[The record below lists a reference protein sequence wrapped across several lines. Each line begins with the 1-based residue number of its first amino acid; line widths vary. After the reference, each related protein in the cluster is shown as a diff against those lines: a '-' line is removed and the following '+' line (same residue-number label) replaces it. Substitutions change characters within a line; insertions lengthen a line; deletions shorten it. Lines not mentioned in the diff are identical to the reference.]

1 MSRLY
6 GIAITT
12 SLYYLFS
19 MIRPDLREL
28 ECFVAVAD
36 HLNFSKAARQLN
48 LSQPP
53 LTRRIKSLETKLGS
67 ALFDRNT
74 HSVSLTGHGK
84 LYLEDARAIIG
95 RLDQASETISR
106 ARHGETERLRLAFVG
121 ALLDQRLVELI
132 QAFRDTHPACQ
143 LQIADLPPS
152 SQLDLINA
160 GELDGGFV
168 GAKPTRTTKDIVF
181 VVWRKEPLLLA
192 LPERHS
198 LAKMQALGWRD
209 LREQS
214 WVMVSP
220 AAAPAFRQQFSEICQ
235 RHRLAPRIVQ
245 ESDRVPAILTMVAA
259 GSGVTLVP
267 RTVEHLISKGVV
279 FRELPSPKPVL
290 LHAFGY
296 APRRRT
302 KALED
307 FLAILQKA
315 V

>member
-1 MSRLY
+1 
-6 GIAITT
+6 
-12 SLYYLFS
+12 

-36 HLNFSKAARQLN
+36 HLNFSKAARDLN

-53 LTRRIKSLETKLGS
+53 LTRRIKTLEAKLGS
-67 ALFDRNT
+67 RLFERNT
-74 HSVSLTGHGK
+74 HSVSLTDIGR
-84 LYLEDARAIIG
+84 LYLEDVRAIIG
-95 RLDQASETISR
+95 RLDQASETIRR
-106 ARHGETERLRLAFVG
+106 ARQGEMNRLHLAFVG
-121 ALLDQRLVELI
+121 ALLDEKLVELI
-132 QAFRDTHPACQ
+132 QLFRDTHPACQ

-168 GAKPTRTTKDIVF
+168 GAKPTGTTKDIVF
-181 VVWRKEPLLLA
+181 AVWRKEPLLLA

-198 LAKMQALGWRD
+198 LAKMQALRWRD

-220 AAAPAFRQQFSEICQ
+220 AAAPAFRHQFSEICE
-235 RHRLAPRIVQ
+235 RHSLAPRIVH

-267 RTVEHLISKGVV
+267 QTVERLISKGVV
-279 FRELPSPKPVL
+279 FRELPSPKPLL

-296 APRRRT
+296 GRRHIT

-307 FLAILQKA
+307 FLAILQKLN
-315 V
+315 

>member
-1 MSRLY
+1 M
-6 GIAITT
+6 T
-12 SLYYLFS
+12 
-19 MIRPDLREL
+19 RPDLREL

-36 HLNFSKAARQLN
+36 HLNFSNAARQLN

-132 QAFRDTHPACQ
+132 QAFRLAQPACQ

-152 SQLDLINA
+152 SQLDLLNA

-168 GAKPTRTTKDIVF
+168 GAKPARPMKD
-181 VVWRKEPLLLA
+181 LA
-192 LPERHS
+192 FATGGRS
-198 LAKMQALGWRD
+198 LSYWQYPKGTHWLG
-209 LREQS
+209 
-214 WVMVSP
+214 
-220 AAAPAFRQQFSEICQ
+220 FRF
-235 RHRLAPRIVQ
+235 
-245 ESDRVPAILTMVAA
+245 
-259 GSGVTLVP
+259 
-267 RTVEHLISKGVV
+267 
-279 FRELPSPKPVL
+279 
-290 LHAFGY
+290 
-296 APRRRT
+296 
-302 KALED
+302 
-307 FLAILQKA
+307 
-315 V
+315 